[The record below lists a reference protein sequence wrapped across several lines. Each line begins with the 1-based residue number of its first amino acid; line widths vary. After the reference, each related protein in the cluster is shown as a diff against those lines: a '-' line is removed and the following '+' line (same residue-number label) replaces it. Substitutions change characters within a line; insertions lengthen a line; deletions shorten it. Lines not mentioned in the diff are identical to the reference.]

1 MRGLQLFSS
10 PPVRRYTS
18 EKNEAA
24 IASPGMVALLA
35 IAVHGPLLLMQL
47 PAFAAG
53 SQTQMF
59 LAKHYA
65 SDWFGLWNPH
75 WFGGFSQTT
84 SAPLTQQVVALLSH
98 LFGITA
104 AYMVTQL
111 AVVVL
116 LSLAVYRFARVWTGA
131 RTAPIAAIG
140 SIFLGSLALLVY
152 REGALPATAGTAL
165 AICGASFLYGFARGN
180 EVLSLIKAVLLLI
193 AAACCDSMTAVY
205 GILLFALPTL
215 WLASADADNEEFGER
230 RSPAATFIRGVIVL
244 AACAVVSGFILAP
257 FWSSVF
263 HSSHRLLSPDETASN
278 FLLQGSNA
286 VRYWIVP
293 FGFMILALPYLF
305 LSGFAA
311 RRTRAL
317 FLAFFVALVV
327 GLGTTTPVAKYL
339 LGGFDNALSVE
350 LFTFWATLL
359 ALPLVAVLV
368 LELVTRYQ
376 QRAVIL
382 VWVAAVLT
390 FAAPLAWMTY
400 HPSTENRFRT
410 DYIANF
416 LNRDN
421 HAQFRYLTLGFGSQ
435 FSEVA
440 SRTNAS
446 TVDGIGDG
454 PMLPEAREF
463 GVSHLDNAKSYG
475 SAGMEA
481 LRAVL
486 KHANQYGLKFI
497 FVRDRYY
504 EPLIAFAGWRQV
516 EAYENGNVTLW
527 SKEDVPP
534 ARDLNTHTTLPGI
547 ERVLWG
553 VVPLLCL
560 ILALLLMIAT
570 PERDEEVEIMALPT
584 TGTEPIRTQ
593 EAI

>member
-1 MRGLQLFSS
+1 LFSS
-10 PPVRRYTS
+10 TPVRGYTHG
-18 EKNEAA
+18 KNETA
-24 IASPGMVALLA
+24 IASPSMVALLA

-47 PAFAAG
+47 PAFASG

-65 SDWFGLWNPH
+65 SDWFSTWNSQ

-98 LFGITA
+98 IFGITA

-116 LSLAVYRFARVWTGA
+116 LALAVYRFSRLWTGE

-140 SIFLGSLALLVY
+140 SIFLGSLAFLVY
-152 REGALPATAGTAL
+152 RDGALPATAGTAL
-165 AICGASFLYGFARGN
+165 AIFGASFLYGFARAG
-180 EVLSLIKAVLLLI
+180 EMLSLVKSVLLLI
-193 AAACCDSMTAVY
+193 AAACCDHLTALY

-215 WLASADADNEEFGER
+215 WLASGDAHDEAYGE
-230 RSPAATFIRGVIVL
+230 PASAAAVFIRGLVVL
-244 AACAVVSGFILAP
+244 AVCAVLAGFILAP
-257 FWSSVF
+257 FWSAVF
-263 HSSHRLLSPDETASN
+263 HSSNRLLAPDQTPGN
-278 FLLQGSNA
+278 LLLQGSTA
-286 VRYWIVP
+286 LRYWIVP
-293 FGFMILALPYLF
+293 FGLLILALPYLF

-317 FLAFFVALVV
+317 FLAFYIALII
-327 GLGTTTPVAKYL
+327 GLGATTPVAKFV
-339 LGGFDNALSVE
+339 LGVFYQASSVE

-359 ALPLVAVLV
+359 ALPLVALMVAGLV
-368 LELVTRYQ
+368 DRYQ
-376 QRAVIL
+376 QRAVIT

-400 HPSTENRFRT
+400 HPATDNRFQT
-410 DYIANF
+410 DHIASF

-435 FSEVA
+435 FAEVA

-446 TVDGIGDG
+446 TVDGVGDG

-463 GVSHLDNAKSYG
+463 GVSHLDDAKAYG

-497 FVRDRYY
+497 FIRDRYY

-516 EAYENGNVTLW
+516 ESYENGNVTLW

-534 ARDLNTHTTLPGI
+534 ARDLQTQQKLPDI
-547 ERVLWG
+547 ERTLWG
-553 VVPLLCL
+553 VAPLLCL
-560 ILALLLMIAT
+560 LLALLLMIAT
-570 PERDEEVEIMALPT
+570 PEREEQVGAMALPP
-584 TGTEPIRTQ
+584 TGTDPILTQ